1 MLRTIDGEYA
11 IGLFASRDIPA
22 FEELVYDYNFE
33 WYNAEQQ
40 QECFCGSSKCRGFI
54 SRRNAAE
61 DRDKERQLRR
71 ETVQTAQKG
80 KKQKG
85 RKKKEESSEEVFFFS
100 RHDSTSLDCF
110 FFQEWVP
117 LAKCRKLYAA
127 DQLYR
132 NRKRAKQ
139 FRNFLPR
146 NTTWCLKGH
155 LFPKNTFHASKS
167 LRRVIK
173 EAKRRK

>member
-1 MLRTIDGEYA
+1 MVPLDISCSFVKHTESIVLRTIDGEYA

-100 RHDSTSLDCF
+100 QHDSTSLDS
-110 FFQEWVP
+110 
-117 LAKCRKLYAA
+117 
-127 DQLYR
+127 
-132 NRKRAKQ
+132 
-139 FRNFLPR
+139 FLSGMGAVGQVSQVVR
-146 NTTWCLKGH
+146 C
-155 LFPKNTFHASKS
+155 
-167 LRRVIK
+167 
-173 EAKRRK
+173 